1 MTATKV
7 HPLSTRMRM
16 LRGPLAAIFLGGLIT
31 PASQVEA
38 PSTGLLNST
47 RAVAINSRTGKVY
60 AVDSAR
66 NAVEI
71 FDPVTRATARVAVG
85 EAPVAIAVN
94 EPTNAIYVANSG
106 GDTVSAIDGKTD
118 VLTKEI
124 KVGPRPYV
132 VAANPATNRI
142 YVSNTFSRVITVI
155 DARTNLTTTVEAG
168 SADAIAV
175 DQNLDRVY
183 LLGYED
189 THLTVLDQSARVV
202 GKVAAGIHL
211 WGIAVNGSTHTL
223 YATRSGTGELLIFDE
238 DSAQA
243 TTLPVGA
250 MPCAVAVNEA
260 TNRVYVANH
269 SEDTVTVI
277 DAAKGVRVATLNVGS
292 RPQALAIDPGRNLV
306 YVANT
311 HGDSVTVIDGA
322 QNRVRETVK
331 TGKNPYALAVSPMSG
346 QLYVAVEGSR
356 ALEVIDVQYI
366 LR

>member
-1 MTATKV
+1 MTATKI
-7 HPLSTRMRM
+7 HPLSNRMRM

-71 FDPVTRATARVAVG
+71 FDPAKRATARVAVG

-94 EPTNAIYVANSG
+94 EPTNTIYVANSG

-118 VLTKEI
+118 MVTKDI

-132 VAANPATNRI
+132 LAANPATNKI

-155 DARTNLTTTVEAG
+155 DGRTNLSTTVAAG

-175 DQNLDRVY
+175 DQKLDRIY

-189 THLTVLDQSARVV
+189 TNLTVLDQSARVV

-211 WGIAVNGSTHTL
+211 WAIAVDESKHML
-223 YATRSGTGELLIFDE
+223 YATRSGNGELLGFDE

-243 TTLPVGA
+243 TTLPV
-250 MPCAVAVNEA
+250 
-260 TNRVYVANH
+260 
-269 SEDTVTVI
+269 
-277 DAAKGVRVATLNVGS
+277 
-292 RPQALAIDPGRNLV
+292 
-306 YVANT
+306 
-311 HGDSVTVIDGA
+311 
-322 QNRVRETVK
+322 
-331 TGKNPYALAVSPMSG
+331 
-346 QLYVAVEGSR
+346 
-356 ALEVIDVQYI
+356 
-366 LR
+366 

>member
-1 MTATKV
+1 MTATKI
-7 HPLSTRMRM
+7 HPLSNRMRM

-71 FDPVTRATARVAVG
+71 FDPVNRATARVAVG

-94 EPTNAIYVANSG
+94 EPTNTIYVANS
-106 GDTVSAIDGKTD
+106 GDTVSAIDGQTD
-118 VLTKEI
+118 ILTKDI

-155 DARTNLTTTVEAG
+155 HAPTNLPTPVEAG
-168 SADAIAV
+168 SADAMAV
-175 DQNLDRVY
+175 DQKLDRVY

-189 THLTVLDQSARVV
+189 TQLTALDQSARVV
-202 GKVAAGIHL
+202 RKVAAGIHL

-223 YATRSGTGELLIFDE
+223 YATRSGNGELLIFNE
-238 DSAQA
+238 DSAEV

-260 TNRVYVANH
+260 TNRVFVANH

-311 HGDSVTVIDGA
+311 HGDSVTVIDGV

-331 TGKNPYALAVSPMSG
+331 TGKNPYALAVNSASG
-346 QLYVAVEGSR
+346 QLFVAVESGR
-356 ALEVIDVQYI
+356 ALEVIDV
-366 LR
+366 RHEPR